1 MILYLVTIGA
11 AMGLDDIEVVFNAV
25 GAICSTSIALLLPCF
40 FYVRLIILKGQPKNI
55 KYYLAIA
62 IMAVMAPYAIF
73 SIIALQVAKE

>member
-1 MILYLVTIGA
+1 MILYLITIGA

-40 FYVRLIILKGQPKNI
+40 FYIRLVNLKGQPKNI

-62 IMAVMAPYAIF
+62 IICIMGPYALF
-73 SIIALQVAKE
+73 SIIALQVAE